1 MGRGGEAVQAAG
13 VCKEEAEKRRS
24 DMRAMAAVLLL
35 GLVLSAGAA
44 PLAVAEDMFESTPKK
59 SPWKEGQ
66 VIKAELVWLA
76 ALRGGYS
83 EATFRMPDGERV
95 NIELD
100 SGENCVADEKCDRI
114 TPEGALEHVG
124 PTPEDHI
131 LNNVYLGRQMLIT
144 FTQLNWKDTTD
155 GDVWYG
161 ITASRVR
168 LDRDPAAP
176 RNTWIIPHQ
185 KLRGKIFC
193 PYILDSENVYLI
205 TEDGKK
211 YRLVPRWNG
220 ELLSFLHFCR
230 LEESLTLE
238 GDFLPRDEEKNVFQ
252 TYTRPEEFIPD
263 W

>member
-1 MGRGGEAVQAAG
+1 
-13 VCKEEAEKRRS
+13 
-24 DMRAMAAVLLL
+24 MRALMVLLL

-44 PLAVAEDMFESTPKK
+44 PGAVAEDTFEINPTK

-66 VIKAELVWLA
+66 VIKAEFVWSA
-76 ALRGGYS
+76 WVQGGYD
-83 EATFRMPDGERV
+83 ERTFRMPDGRGV
-95 NIELD
+95 NILLD
-100 SGENCVADEKCDRI
+100 PIGNCVADEKCEDI
-114 TPEGALEHVG
+114 TPEEALEHVG
-124 PTPEDHI
+124 PTPEKHI
-131 LNNVYLGRQMLIT
+131 LNKAYLGRQMLIT
-144 FTQLNWKDTTD
+144 FKRINWKDTTD
-155 GDVWYG
+155 GDAVYG

-220 ELLSFLHFCR
+220 DLLSFLHFCR